1 MSLINLYCFNVTLFT
16 LNAPSSKT
24 PISADALISDV
35 PKLVDIKHPHTHSL
49 SLCQAKYN
57 CLLISRQLRRLLE
70 QLIVCL
76 FVVIGVCLIE
86 LPSSSVHLTAGEKG
100 ASRVSAWRKYDLHF

>member
-35 PKLVDIKHPHTHSL
+35 PELVDIKHPHTLSL

-57 CLLISRQLRRLLE
+57 CLLISRQLKE
-70 QLIVCL
+70 IIGTINCL
-76 FVVIGVCLIE
+76 SFCCNW
-86 LPSSSVHLTAGEKG
+86 SVF
-100 ASRVSAWRKYDLHF
+100 D